1 MYVYGE
7 MEEGGGGFEFHYY
20 PKTGGEPVYNLDI
33 PELFDVDEPEF
44 EQLNDQLFPCLRD
57 LWNEYKESGQEL
69 WSTLTMI
76 INQGKFKIE
85 FGYED
90 LSEGDSFERRLAWR
104 YHRLGLVPK
113 GSYSRKV
120 LDEYLKKKES
130 GQER

>member
-7 MEEGGGGFEFHYY
+7 MEEDGGCIDFYYY
-20 PKTGGEPVYNLDI
+20 PKTGREPVHKLAI
-33 PELFDVDEPEF
+33 SELFEVDEAEF
-44 EQLNDQLFPCLRD
+44 KQLNRQLFPCLRD
-57 LWNEYKESGQEL
+57 LWNQYKESGQEL

-90 LSEGDSFERRLAWR
+90 LSEVSSFERRLAWR

-120 LDEYLKKKES
+120 LDEYLKKNES
-130 GQER
+130 EQE